1 MFKSYI
7 LFFGCLILSVV
18 CPKNIL
24 TAVVVNGGNLFKL
37 TFLHNDCINFDSVTC
52 YFRVLVDEDTTI
64 DIDSLEDV
72 DSSQSLRDNLWD
84 VGSNAS
90 SPADST
96 STNNSKLY
104 QKPPPITVSCTKN
117 IQKKPV
123 SCIKNFH

>member
-1 MFKSYI
+1 M
-7 LFFGCLILSVV
+7 
-18 CPKNIL
+18 
-24 TAVVVNGGNLFKL
+24 
-37 TFLHNDCINFDSVTC
+37 
-52 YFRVLVDEDTTI
+52 DEDTTI

-104 QKPPPITVSCTKN
+104 LKHSPITVSCTKK
-117 IQKKPV
+117 IQQ
-123 SCIKNFH
+123 